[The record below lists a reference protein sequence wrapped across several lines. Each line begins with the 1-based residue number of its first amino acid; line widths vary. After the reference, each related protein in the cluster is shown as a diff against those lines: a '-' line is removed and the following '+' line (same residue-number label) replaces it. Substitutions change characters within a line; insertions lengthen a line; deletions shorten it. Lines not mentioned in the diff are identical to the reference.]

1 MLRVSRAETTEGR
14 LENVQ
19 KLIQFAGSFTGA
31 LCEWRHASSEEQKKV
46 LASSSRNM
54 SCHGHRPP
62 PQGDVA
68 ALPRGTRALATV
80 PARRRHDRT
89 SVN

>member
-31 LCEWRHASSEEQKKV
+31 LSEWRHASSEEQKKV

-54 SCHGHRPP
+54 SCHGHRPRRKGMSLRFRAVRAPLP
-62 PQGDVA
+62 PCRPHGGMIGQA
-68 ALPRGTRALATV
+68 
-80 PARRRHDRT
+80 
-89 SVN
+89 

>member
-31 LCEWRHASSEEQKKV
+31 LSEWRHASSEEQKKV

-54 SCHGHRPP
+54 SCHGHRPRRKGMSLRSRAVRAPLP
-62 PQGDVA
+62 PCRPDGGMIGQA
-68 ALPRGTRALATV
+68 
-80 PARRRHDRT
+80 
-89 SVN
+89 